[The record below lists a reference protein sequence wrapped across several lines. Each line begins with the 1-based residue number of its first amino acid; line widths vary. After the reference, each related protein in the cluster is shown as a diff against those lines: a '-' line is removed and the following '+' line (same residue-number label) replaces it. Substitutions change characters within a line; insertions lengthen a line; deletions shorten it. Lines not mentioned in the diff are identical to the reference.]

1 MGMAKY
7 YEDNTEIIE
16 ERRDIYGAAS
26 YESNYNYNNMIAR
39 TKKSEPVKKTIKSS
53 YYIVF
58 GGKRIAV

>member
-16 ERRDIYGAAS
+16 ERRDIYGEYS
-26 YESNYNYNNMIAR
+26 CESNYNYNNMIAR
-39 TKKSEPVKKTIKSS
+39 TRKAEPVNKTIKPS

-58 GGKRIAV
+58 NGKRIAV